1 MFPDDPPLEHVGVKG
16 MHWGVRKNRNSNTS
30 SDHARAKKVAKVAGA
45 AALVGGAAVAV
56 YVLNKNGHLP
66 VKHVN
71 FSGMKISKANTSAFT
86 KYDSPAMS
94 RATSEAERRI
104 QERVTRNTMEAA
116 SAHAARAAQ
125 TGRQAMGTIK
135 SEAWHKTV
143 NDIMTSLDEANAS
156 QDAWMRSMGLG
167 HIVNNRVGL
176 GG

>member
-1 MFPDDPPLEHVGVKG
+1 MEQDETLEHFGVKG
-16 MHWGVRKNRNSNTS
+16 MRWGVRKNRDSGAS
-30 SDHARAKKVAKVAGA
+30 PDHARAKKVAKVAGA

-56 YVLNKNGHLP
+56 YALNKNGHLP
-66 VKHVN
+66 VKHID

-94 RATSEAERRI
+94 RATSQVERNI
-104 QERVTRNTMEAA
+104 QERVTRETMDAA
-116 SAHAARAAQ
+116 SRQMVHA
-125 TGRQAMGTIK
+125 TISGREAMGKIK

-143 NDIMTSLDEANAS
+143 NDILTSLDEANAS

-176 GG
+176 GR